1 MIILLTKK
9 TFQKMF
15 FLVKKYK
22 NRRKRN
28 EQEIYSK
35 FIKYKSW
42 RNKDETVYKKYKL
55 VKKIK
60 IKL

>member
-35 FIKYKSW
+35 FIKYKS
-42 RNKDETVYKKYKL
+42 
-55 VKKIK
+55 
-60 IKL
+60 

>member
-9 TFQKMF
+9 NISKNV

-35 FIKYKSW
+35 FIKYKS
-42 RNKDETVYKKYKL
+42 
-55 VKKIK
+55 
-60 IKL
+60 